1 MAKKAT
7 TGVPTRRKASPEQ
20 EGPRTYLS
28 RAEREARAQRWV
40 LIGIGVALGLALIV
54 LLAGIIIE
62 GFVRPNQPVAVVNG
76 VAVTTADFEKRVRLE
91 RWQTG
96 QLLLN
101 VAGLYG
107 VEMLTDQNSPFYQQ
121 VIQLLPGREALLGSQ
136 VRDTMV
142 DEILIRQEAA
152 ARQIT
157 AEAAEIDARIQD
169 FFGYNPNPEEPTAT
183 PVPSATPTPIVSPT
197 PSPTPTATPEPSETP
212 LPTVTPQPT
221 ATPQPTLTAE
231 ELATRYQEVSEG
243 YLSRAAEVS
252 GLSREEIRA
261 IFEVQV
267 LREKLQQAVTE
278 DIGPIEEQV
287 NARHILVKTEQE
299 AQDVLAAL
307 AEGESFAELARAVS
321 IDTGSGR
328 LGGELGWAGRG
339 KYVAEFED
347 AVFNGEIGPIIGP
360 VQSEY
365 GYHIVQIHARED
377 RELTA
382 AELEQ
387 KRQTAFT
394 EWLAERRSSAEI
406 TYPYSYTDRTPDDPT
421 IYDLGL
427 ASLLGGS
434 GS

>member
-7 TGVPTRRKASPEQ
+7 TGVPSRRKAPEQ

-54 LLAGIIIE
+54 LLVGIVIE
-62 GFVRPNQPVAVVNG
+62 GFIRPNQPVAVVNG

-91 RWQTG
+91 RWQSG

-101 VAGLYG
+101 VANLYG

-121 VIQLLPGREALLGSQ
+121 VIQLLPGRESLLGSQ
-136 VRDTMV
+136 VRDEMV

-152 ARQIT
+152 ARGIT
-157 AEAAEIDARIQD
+157 ADAAAVDQRIQE

-212 LPTVTPQPT
+212 LPTSTPLPT
-221 ATPQPTLTAE
+221 VTPQPTLTAE
-231 ELATRYQEVSEG
+231 ELASRYQEISER
-243 YLSRAAEVS
+243 YLSEAAQAS
-252 GLSREEIRA
+252 GLSREQIRA

-267 LREKLQQAVTE
+267 LREELQKAITA

-287 NARHILVKTEQE
+287 NVRHILVSTEQE
-299 AQDVLAAL
+299 AQDVLTAL

-321 IDTGSGR
+321 IDTASGR

-365 GYHIVQIHARED
+365 GYHILQIHARED

-382 AELEQ
+382 TELEQ

-394 EWLAERRSSAEI
+394 DWLAEQRTSADI
-406 TYPYSYTDRTPDDPT
+406 SYPYSYTDRTPDDPT

-427 ASLLGGS
+427 AGLLGGT